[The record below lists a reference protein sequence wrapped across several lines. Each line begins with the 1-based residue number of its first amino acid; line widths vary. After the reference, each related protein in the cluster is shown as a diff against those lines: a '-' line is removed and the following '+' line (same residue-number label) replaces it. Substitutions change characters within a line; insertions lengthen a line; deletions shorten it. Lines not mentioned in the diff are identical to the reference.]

1 LHNELIKSEALAA
14 GLGDSGAGSLG
25 EAESSDVDLW
35 HIEDSLIIGD
45 SGDDNDGSISLG
57 SEVLDDLGEGERR
70 TVGSGGDES
79 SEDGLGE
86 GGVGSAGQESEQLHT
101 KRAW

>member
-1 LHNELIKSEALAA
+1 LHNELIESQALAA
-14 GLGDSGAGSLG
+14 GLGDSGTGSLG
-25 EAESSDVDLW
+25 EAESGDVDLW
-35 HIEDSLIIGD
+35 QIEDSLIIGD
-45 SGDDNDGSISLG
+45 SGDDNNGSISLG

-86 GGVGSAGQESEQLHT
+86 RRVGSAGQESEQLHT